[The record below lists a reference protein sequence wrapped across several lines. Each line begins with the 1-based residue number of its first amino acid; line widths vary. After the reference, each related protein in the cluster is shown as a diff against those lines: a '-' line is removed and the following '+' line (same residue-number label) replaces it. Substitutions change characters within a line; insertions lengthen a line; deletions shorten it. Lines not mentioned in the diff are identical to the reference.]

1 MLFIICSVDYDV
13 CLSLSVLFGPLED
26 MMRSLQVNT
35 ILFIQANHTQIKYNH
50 HDTIFIFIFLQKEM
64 NQTPEAEHECI
75 ENVPDLEIPSVVTL
89 PTNSEVICRA
99 NGNSLS

>member
-1 MLFIICSVDYDV
+1 
-13 CLSLSVLFGPLED
+13 
-26 MMRSLQVNT
+26 
-35 ILFIQANHTQIKYNH
+35 
-50 HDTIFIFIFLQKEM
+50 M

-75 ENVPDLEIPSVVTL
+75 ENVPDLEISSVVTL